1 MSEAAERDE
10 AADRDEAPEPAPEPA
25 SAPAPAPSA
34 LGTGATWQ
42 RLAILAAIAL
52 AVRVIVYV
60 MIDYHVRA
68 DAEDYDRMGLA
79 LVERHVVTLAIAP
92 PFEPTMFRPPG
103 YPMFIG
109 AIYAVFGHSYGAVK
123 IAQGLLSALAAL
135 GLARVAERGR
145 PGVGPWVLAAWAL
158 CPFDAVYSIALLSES
173 LCATLLAA
181 SLCAFTYFQ
190 GWRRFAIT
198 GVLLG
203 LTTLVRD
210 IHLPFIPFLAAAW
223 LVLGDGGLRGWRPRL
238 PQAVVLGLCAAL
250 TIAPWTARNYAVS
263 GKVVPVSSGRLGF
276 SLWSGAAITSGAQ
289 IHDFPDGHREFD
301 ADIFVSDEERA
312 QVGTAMNLPPKEEDA
327 LYKRWFQERVRTQ
340 PGKVLGRWLVRAPKL
355 WLGTRFDLF
364 ELKSSLL
371 PYGSKQW
378 KLVKVGLF
386 GMNTLYMVAGFAGA
400 ALAVRRR
407 WALRWFVVP
416 IAFTAL
422 VYLPLNSFE
431 NRYSMPV
438 FPLLV
443 ALAAQAAHVGWTWWR
458 ARRRA

>member
-1 MSEAAERDE
+1 M
-10 AADRDEAPEPAPEPA
+10 
-25 SAPAPAPSA
+25 
-34 LGTGATWQ
+34 
-42 RLAILAAIAL
+42 
-52 AVRVIVYV
+52 
-60 MIDYHVRA
+60 
-68 DAEDYDRMGLA
+68 
-79 LVERHVVTLAIAP
+79 
-92 PFEPTMFRPPG
+92 
-103 YPMFIG
+103 
-109 AIYAVFGHSYGAVK
+109 
-123 IAQGLLSALAAL
+123 SALAAL

-173 LCATLLAA
+173 LCAALLAA
-181 SLCAFTYFQ
+181 SLAAFLYFD
-190 GWRRFAIT
+190 GYRRFVIT

-210 IHLPFIPFLAAAW
+210 IHLPLIPVFAAAW
-223 LVLGDGGLRGWRPRL
+223 LVFGDGGWRAWRSRLRGS
-238 PQAVVLGLCAAL
+238 VVLGLCAAL
-250 TIAPWTARNYAVS
+250 AIAPWTARNYAVS

-301 ADIFVSDEERA
+301 AEVFVSDEERT
-312 QVGTAMNLPPKEEDA
+312 QVSAARDLPPKEEDA
-327 LYKRWFQERVRTQ
+327 VYKRWFQERMRTQ

-364 ELKSSLL
+364 DLEPRIL

-386 GMNTLYMVAGFAGA
+386 GMNTLYVVAGFAGM
-400 ALAVRRR
+400 ALAVWRR
-407 WALRWFVVP
+407 WALGWFAVP
-416 IAFTAL
+416 IVFTAL

-438 FPLLV
+438 YPLLV
-443 ALAAQAAHVGWTWWR
+443 TLAAIAAHVGWTRWR
-458 ARRRA
+458 ERRALRAS